1 MQLDVAHE
9 EGGHAVFA
17 EQDGAGL
24 RTTVDDFFDKV
35 LVNCDDERLR
45 ANRFALLAR
54 LREAFL
60 GVADISLLAV
70 SA

>member
-1 MQLDVAHE
+1 MLRVL
-9 EGGHAVFA
+9 
-17 EQDGAGL
+17 AGL

-35 LVNCDDERLR
+35 LVNCDDARLR

-60 GVADISLLAV
+60 GVADISVLAV